1 MGQGVPRGSLPSL
14 PGIDVQQVTTVVNFG
29 LPVDQDGEP
38 DFETYLHR
46 IGRAGRFGHRG
57 IAFSVVEREAV
68 ELVHKIEEYFREYP
82 HGSAALGG
90 TVGTVIP
97 LQLISYSQMDLVGLL
112 PSPGLISLGT
122 DNRCSF

>member
-1 MGQGVPRGSLPSL
+1 M
-14 PGIDVQQVTTVVNFG
+14 QQVTTVVNFG

-57 IAFSVVEREAV
+57 IAFSVVEREAM

-82 HGSAALGG
+82 HGSSALGG
-90 TVGTVIP
+90 TVGTDPPPAHFLFTNGPCWAAP
-97 LQLISYSQMDLVGLL
+97 LPRAHLTGNRRQMQL
-112 PSPGLISLGT
+112 LG
-122 DNRCSF
+122 